1 MRTDFVKQIHS
12 YYTTLKLAPENKP
25 EEKFGGLLSPRKIMG
40 RETGKPDPRYE
51 SLLKA
56 MRITQ
61 NIQSKREEINGRT

>member
-25 EEKFGGLLSPRKIMG
+25 EEKFGGLLAPKRIMG
-40 RETGKPDPRYE
+40 KETGKTAPRYE
-51 SLLKA
+51 SLIKA

-61 NIQSKREEINGRT
+61 KIQSKRDEINGRT